1 MSVEKSW
8 VDTGFLVALFARNDN
23 HHDDAKIFIKEN
35 QSLEMHSIW
44 PVIVET
50 CFFLNNQ
57 GKQALLEWLERGAL
71 VMHEI
76 TPRDTPLIRAV
87 IRQYQNIDPDF
98 TDASLIALAD
108 QGKIRKIL
116 TVDKRDFSIYTF
128 SDGTTFER
136 LWVK

>member
-1 MSVEKSW
+1 M
-8 VDTGFLVALFARNDN
+8 
-23 HHDDAKIFIKEN
+23 
-35 QSLEMHSIW
+35 
-44 PVIVET
+44 
-50 CFFLNNQ
+50 
-57 GKQALLEWLERGAL
+57 
-71 VMHEI
+71 
-76 TPRDTPLIRAV
+76 PLIRAV

-98 TDASLIALAD
+98 MDASLIALAD